1 MKKGDNCDHD
11 DKKSKDPGW
20 NQLERLLECWTMG
33 IIGLVGLV
41 GAGTIAEVL
50 DNNGGLGTG

>member
-1 MKKGDNCDHD
+1 
-11 DKKSKDPGW
+11 
-20 NQLERLLECWTMG
+20 MG

-50 DNNGGLGTG
+50 DNNGDWALGSKRRHAPHISSRVLYGF